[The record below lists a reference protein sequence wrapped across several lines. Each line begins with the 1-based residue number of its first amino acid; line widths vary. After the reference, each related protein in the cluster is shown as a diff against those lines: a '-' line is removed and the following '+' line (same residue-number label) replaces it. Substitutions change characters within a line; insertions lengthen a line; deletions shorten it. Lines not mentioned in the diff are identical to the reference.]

1 MMQITKREWL
11 LSVGLTVALAAWA
24 LYALAIRPASDR
36 IRTLQRVIPEKQA
49 ELRELQAKSTQY
61 MALRNEFAHAR
72 TQMASQEPD
81 FQLLPFLETL
91 IDRHKLAGHVVT
103 MERDTLQPQPDY
115 SEVVVTIELHA
126 VSLKQLIDFLGA
138 VETSTSVVRV
148 GTLHIRKDP
157 KNEALLDS
165 TVGISNPKIGQ
176 PALAIQ
182 TTHSLGAD

>member
-11 LSVGLTVALAAWA
+11 LSVGLTVVLAAWA

-91 IDRHKLAGHVVT
+91 IDRHKLVA
-103 MERDTLQPQPDY
+103 EP
-115 SEVVVTIELHA
+115 S
-126 VSLKQLIDFLGA
+126 GA
-138 VETSTSVVRV
+138 ITVA
-148 GTLHIRKDP
+148 
-157 KNEALLDS
+157 ALLEGLVKPLPRTVCILSGGNVEWDGLQALLGS
-165 TVGISNPKIGQ
+165 TP
-176 PALAIQ
+176 
-182 TTHSLGAD
+182 